1 MSFHLNRIVLSNIWT
16 YTRNIW
22 ETCFISPQTEYL
34 TMWEKFKIN
43 ACIFSIVYHQP
54 NKISGF
60 AAPESSVKSDLDLFL
75 KYSFPLWIL
84 CSVRAYL
91 RNCSQKTNIFFFFI
105 YFLQYMQMLVS
116 ILHLKYLSFVL
127 KRVSTLLMK
136 LLFFNL
142 GRSEWSPARADQSQ
156 KKG

>member
-1 MSFHLNRIVLSNIWT
+1 MSFHFNRSVWGNIWT

-22 ETCFISPQTEYL
+22 ETCFISPETEYL
-34 TMWEKFKIN
+34 TMCEKFKIN
-43 ACIFSIVYHQP
+43 ACIVSTVYHQP
-54 NKISGF
+54 NKILGF
-60 AAPESSVKSDLDLFL
+60 VVPESSVKSDLDLNL

-105 YFLQYMQMLVS
+105 YFLQYMQMLLS

-127 KRVSTLLMK
+127 RRVPTLLMK
-136 LLFFNL
+136 LWMIACT
-142 GRSEWSPARADQSQ
+142 RWSVAE
-156 KKG
+156 KG